1 MELREMI
8 DEGVKRELDRLEKEN
23 EKRYR
28 ETKKR
33 IENIRKLLE

>member
-8 DEGVKRELDRLEKEN
+8 DEALKRELDRLEREN
-23 EKRYR
+23 EKRYI
-28 ETKKR
+28 ETKER